1 MGLFSKFRFLLFH
14 YWCAETQLIL
24 CPSTLLNLSV
34 LAVFW
39 WSFQLHVYIH
49 RCVCIYTYLEC
60 MIYRVHMYYTY
71 IQFSV
76 CILYIHGLVYYA
88 LITCSI
94 MSPTNSESFT
104 SSLPI
109 WLPFVSFCCLIAVAR
124 TSSTMLNKS
133 GFVPDL
139 REIPVLSLSPLR
151 RMLAVGF
158 S

>member
-1 MGLFSKFRFLLFH
+1 
-14 YWCAETQLIL
+14 
-24 CPSTLLNLSV
+24 
-34 LAVFW
+34 
-39 WSFQLHVYIH
+39 
-49 RCVCIYTYLEC
+49 
-60 MIYRVHMYYTY
+60 MYYTY

-133 GFVPDL
+133 GEIGHSCLIPDL
-139 REIPVLSLSPLR
+139 REKTLKFSPFTDG
-151 RMLAVGF
+151 VSCGF
-158 S
+158 F